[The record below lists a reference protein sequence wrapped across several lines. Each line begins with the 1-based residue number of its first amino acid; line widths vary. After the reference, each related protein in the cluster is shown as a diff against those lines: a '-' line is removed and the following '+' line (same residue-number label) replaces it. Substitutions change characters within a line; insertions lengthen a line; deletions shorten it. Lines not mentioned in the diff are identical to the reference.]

1 MTPILAPSRP
11 QFNDLYVSC
20 ESAQVVAPVQHLLDV
35 DRASTALTE
44 GEFLW
49 WSDEVAYRFKSL
61 AAVWRREC
69 AHLSSIRDM
78 VLHPAYQQIIG
89 MGKEALPLLIREL
102 ERNPDHWF
110 WALRAIT
117 GEDPVPPEHRGQVR
131 LMAQDWVD
139 WARKRGLTL

>member
-1 MTPILAPSRP
+1 MTSVLAPRRP
-11 QFNDLYVSC
+11 KFEEFYASH
-20 ESAQVVAPVQHLLDV
+20 ESAEAAGRVRHLLDV
-35 DRASTALTE
+35 DRALTAVME
-44 GEFLW
+44 AEFPW

-89 MGKEALPLLIREL
+89 MGKDALPLLIREL
-102 ERNPDHWF
+102 DRNPDHWF

-117 GEDPVPPEHRGQVR
+117 GEDPVRPEHRGDVR